1 MTDTVTSMT
10 GFARAGGE
18 ADWGSWTWEAK
29 SVNGRGLDLRVN
41 VPGGFDG
48 LDQAVKKAA
57 SAMFSRGNMQIG
69 LRIEMSASAETI
81 SVNEAAFKAIRDA
94 FERANDGP
102 PDSGAL
108 ATLMSLK
115 GVIETG
121 SQSLRDLA
129 TEDGVQDMLLA
140 SAMTALDSLAEARAT
155 EGTAMRSLLLGHIAE
170 MSATLANAE
179 DLAATQPGLLKAR
192 LEKQIAELD
201 TANSVDADRMAA
213 EIALSAAKADVRE
226 EIDRLSAHIASA
238 RNLIEQGGAIGRK
251 LDFMAQEFNREANTL
266 CSKSVSLELTNC
278 GLAIKGLI
286 DQFKE
291 QAANVE

>member
-1 MTDTVTSMT
+1 
-10 GFARAGGE
+10 
-18 ADWGSWTWEAK
+18 
-29 SVNGRGLDLRVN
+29 
-41 VPGGFDG
+41 
-48 LDQAVKKAA
+48 
-57 SAMFSRGNMQIG
+57 
-69 LRIEMSASAETI
+69 
-81 SVNEAAFKAIRDA
+81 
-94 FERANDGP
+94 
-102 PDSGAL
+102 
-108 ATLMSLK
+108 
-115 GVIETG
+115 
-121 SQSLRDLA
+121 
-129 TEDGVQDMLLA
+129 
-140 SAMTALDSLAEARAT
+140 MTALDSLAEARAT

-201 TANSVDADRMAA
+201 TANSVDA
-213 EIALSAAKADVRE
+213 E